1 MRSLNLGLSFIGLL
15 GVAISPAAA
24 QVTTNQSALDAL
36 GSGKPAAHGS
46 VAHHP
51 ARSTHAGTH
60 GHAIAHNAATSGSRT
75 THKASAKSN
84 SGRPALPATIPLAP
98 PPPPEFKAPIINVP
112 LHPPPP
118 PPPVPVVQN
127 AGGTATPIDG
137 GTRLT
142 FGAGSAD
149 LNPTTMQALQSFAAQ
164 LKADPLARADLEAYG
179 QGTPEDPSTPR
190 RMALSRGLAARAVLI
205 NEGIPSTRIYV
216 RVIGQPT
223 PADPTSGSAGSTTA
237 GAATAEPG
245 APADRVD
252 MRLSRSPG
260 DTNVTP
266 IGAPP
271 AAQPATMAPST
282 GAPTTAA
289 PPAGTPAIVPSPTDG
304 ASPAPGP
311 TPPGNTHP

>member
-24 QVTTNQSALDAL
+24 QVTTNRSALDAL
-36 GSGKPAAHGS
+36 GSGKPAAH
-46 VAHHP
+46 ATATHHP
-51 ARSTHAGTH
+51 ARPAHTSGH
-60 GHAIAHNAATSGSRT
+60 GHASAHNAATAGKGSA
-75 THKASAKSN
+75 HKPAAK
-84 SGRPALPATIPLAP
+84 SGRPPPAATIPAAP
-98 PPPPEFKAPIINVP
+98 PPPPVFRAPVINVP

-118 PPPVPVVQN
+118 PPPVPVVQG

-137 GTRLT
+137 GTRIT
-142 FGAGSAD
+142 FGAASAD
-149 LNPTTMQALQSFAAQ
+149 LNPTTMQALQNFAAQ

-179 QGTPEDPSTPR
+179 LGTPEDPSTPR

-223 PADPTSGSAGSTTA
+223 TGDTPSGATPSVTAADTA
-237 GAATAEPG
+237 

-252 MRLSRSPG
+252 LHLSRNPG
-260 DTNVTP
+260 DTAVTP

-271 AAQPATMAPST
+271 AGTPPAGMS
-282 GAPTTAA
+282 
-289 PPAGTPAIVPSPTDG
+289 PAGTPAADASAASPDATL
-304 ASPAPGP
+304 SPAPGP